1 MEGILLLPFYLR
13 SGIDC
18 TAAFPSFLLPS
29 FLLFPSTLAS
39 SLDVLKGHV
48 KYSEGIFI
56 TVLSGNACGLISL
69 SVRGRRA
76 KWIAKR
82 EIKCIRLPVCFFYL
96 FQREDYI
103 IFIKFMQRERTQI
116 LGFIQ
121 RYNQKK
127 YFFAAWTLF
136 SRMPIKCKINL
147 DSLLCYQCWFSSNL
161 FHLNWL
167 LSEASK

>member
-1 MEGILLLPFYLR
+1 MSHELR
-13 SGIDC
+13 SINEKTAESKECNTQGWKGFFYC
-18 TAAFPSFLLPS
+18 LFTSVSASTAAFSSFLLPS
-29 FLLFPSTLAS
+29 FLLFPSTLA

-82 EIKCIRLPVCFFYL
+82 EIKCIRLPVCFFLPFFNFREKITL
-96 FQREDYI
+96 FLLNLCR
-103 IFIKFMQRERTQI
+103 KRTQI

-121 RYNQKK
+121 RYN
-127 YFFAAWTLF
+127 
-136 SRMPIKCKINL
+136 
-147 DSLLCYQCWFSSNL
+147 
-161 FHLNWL
+161 
-167 LSEASK
+167 